1 MVDLIGIGKALGE
14 MLKEVPLSVVLKER
28 LALLQDQL
36 SFAGDEKAKLQE
48 ELAQLKEEVARL
60 RQQVAAQAVAEEF
73 VEEQGALF
81 KRKPG
86 GGYHEVVY
94 CPRCRN
100 STKPEPAFDMFRCAS
115 CKWHSPFPPRELSH
129 ILRSLNGGR

>member
-1 MVDLIGIGKALGE
+1 MVDLGGIGRALGE
-14 MLKEVPLSVVLKER
+14 MLKEVPLSAVLKER
-28 LALLQDQL
+28 LALVQDQL
-36 SFAGDEKAKLQE
+36 SFASDEKAKLQE
-48 ELAQLKEEVARL
+48 ELAQAKEEIARL

-94 CPRCRN
+94 CPWCRFA
-100 STKPEPAFDMFRCAS
+100 TKPEPSFDMFRCAP
-115 CKWHSPFPPRELSH
+115 CKWHSPFAPIELKT
-129 ILRSLNGGR
+129 ILARLEAKG